1 MAKRTFT
8 KYPSNYIK
16 ANTLF
21 VDDSTLEYDELQFRE
36 NPFTRGQSVRLIK
49 EVTDTA
55 YELTVTV
62 DHSGDYYTLHVGISN
77 DDLMKAYNNPF
88 DYILFSPEYVKVMD
102 ARSISQIPYD
112 KDSLINHYDSS
123 SYDYQI
129 RFMM

>member
-1 MAKRTFT
+1 MKRTFT
-8 KYPSNYIK
+8 KYPSGYVK

-21 VDDSTLEYDELQFRE
+21 INDSTLEYAELQFRE
-36 NPFTRGQSVRLIK
+36 NPFTRGQSVRLLK
-49 EVTDTA
+49 EVTDTT

-62 DHSGDYYTLHVGISN
+62 DHSGDYYTLHVGIST
-77 DDLMKAYNNPF
+77 DDLMEAYNNPF

-102 ARSISQIPYD
+102 ARSISRIPYD

-123 SYDYQI
+123 RYDYQI